1 MDSIHFFLCTIVCIT
16 GLFVFLTNNPVH
28 SILFLI
34 LTFFNSAV
42 LLFLLN
48 AEFLGLIFIIV
59 YVGAIAVLFLFV
71 VMMLNVKVIPAD
83 NTMYL
88 PLIFIGSIFLF
99 TQLYSFFQK
108 GFTV

>member
-1 MDSIHFFLCTIVCIT
+1 
-16 GLFVFLTNNPVH
+16 
-28 SILFLI
+28 

-108 GFTV
+108 GFTA